1 MGQIRKEDKDH
12 MLKRVFLVRVSYRF
26 TQKRGARYL
35 IFVRNILT
43 LMPGLSAFPTPPSLA
58 ETTAEADSY
67 EDLTEK
73 ASGGDRQAIKARDE
87 QFVVLDLRM
96 RDTGAYVQGNCQN
109 SAAILTST
117 GFEAIAP
124 RSASAIP
131 DVPANSRL
139 EYGKNS
145 GTLIYRFKR
154 SKGARLFSIQLADDP
169 NGPWTDWGLTSRANN
184 ELSGLTPLKTKW
196 ARARANGAV
205 GSSDWSEPT
214 CKVVM

>member
-1 MGQIRKEDKDH
+1 MIKKQFI
-12 MLKRVFLVRVSYRF
+12 VRVSRRF

-43 LMPGLSAFPTPPSLA
+43 LMPGLAPFTNPPSLA
-58 ETTAEADSY
+58 EVAAAGDLY
-67 EDLTEK
+67 EQLVEK

-87 QFVVLDLRM
+87 QFLVYDLLVRALA
-96 RDTGAYVQGNCQN
+96 DYVQGNCNN
-109 SAAILTST
+109 SAATLTST

-131 DVPANSRL
+131 DSTANNRL
-139 EYGKNS
+139 ENGKNS
-145 GTLIYRFKR
+145 GSLMYRFKR
-154 SKGARLFSIQLADDP
+154 SRYAMNYSIQTADSST
-169 NGPWTDWGLTSRANN
+169 GPWTDWGLSSRANN
-184 ELSGLTPLKTKW
+184 LLDGLTPLQTKW
-196 ARARANGAV
+196 ARSRANGAA